1 MFTVGW
7 VRSAL
12 DDLADIWTQAD
23 AGDRAAISAAANRID
38 RLLSTNPSDQ
48 GESRSKARRLLV
60 ELPLVV
66 VFEIVEQDRFV
77 RVLQV
82 RRPKKRRGP

>member
-12 DDLADIWTQAD
+12 DDLADLWNRAD
-23 AGDRAAISAAANRID
+23 STDRAAIASAANRID
-38 RLLSTNPSDQ
+38 RNLAVNPSEL
-48 GESRSKARRLLV
+48 GESRPKGRRVLI

-66 VFEIVEQDRFV
+66 IFEIVEQDRFV

-82 RRPKKRRGP
+82 RRPQKRRGT

>member
-23 AGDRAAISAAANRID
+23 AGDRGNLGGS
-38 RLLSTNPSDQ
+38 
-48 GESRSKARRLLV
+48 
-60 ELPLVV
+60 
-66 VFEIVEQDRFV
+66 EQDRPSSLHESV
-77 RVLQV
+77 
-82 RRPKKRRGP
+82 